1 MLKAASRTPVP
12 VKVQAEMRPPFM
24 DPAMPP
30 VIEISPP
37 SVLIVC
43 AASSVVS
50 QKSMFPDSAMPQ
62 MPPASAVPVGS
73 LPHDADTEPVK
84 EQCSMAP
91 EPGRVFMASS

>member
-1 MLKAASRTPVP
+1 MLVEVTGAKLSQSPTVSDSWA
-12 VKVQAEMRPPFM
+12 
-24 DPAMPP
+24 DPQMPAVRLYAWP
-30 VIEISPP
+30 RVVTEPKLSQHITSP
-37 SVLIVC
+37 L
-43 AASSVVS
+43 
-50 QKSMFPDSAMPQ
+50 AMPQ

>member
-1 MLKAASRTPVP
+1 